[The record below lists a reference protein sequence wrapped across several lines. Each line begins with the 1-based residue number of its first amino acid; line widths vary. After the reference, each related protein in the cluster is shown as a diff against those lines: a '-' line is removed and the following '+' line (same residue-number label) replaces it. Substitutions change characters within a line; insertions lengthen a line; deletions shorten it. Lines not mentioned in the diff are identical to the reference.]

1 MRQLS
6 TKDQNDTDINNSY
19 ITKSDMIR
27 VLTNITKMSK
37 VLLVY
42 LYQQIDNFNIKHHKE
57 NMITHCTSKCV

>member
-1 MRQLS
+1 MRLS

-42 LYQQIDNFNIKHHKE
+42 LYQQIDNYNI
-57 NMITHCTSKCV
+57 